1 LIISVEKIKMASVPV
16 PKKMRAARLVG
27 ERDYRMIEAAT
38 PLPND
43 HQVLVKITHV
53 GICGSD
59 SSFWKLS
66 HTLNELHPLPAPPG
80 SHGHEA
86 VGRVVQAGPKVR
98 GVRVGDQ
105 VVRINLVADRDW
117 DMRCFAEYALADRP
131 IVVNGGDPRA
141 VCFADPLAVAMIHVQ
156 ALFHP
161 SLVTMPRLRDAADL
175 EPIAIPE
182 RYGRAEPLAV
192 LIRGLGFI
200 GTLASLL
207 LLRRGLRPVGLEVEK
222 GKIEAARELG
232 MDCRDGR
239 DPKAI
244 PSIVRQ
250 YGRMAGA
257 LECCGASDIDSL
269 VEALADQ
276 AVCVLMGTSRK
287 RIDVL
292 YRPLRAKGI
301 TIVCP
306 SNAALQTVA
315 GFNYWE
321 AAARLLERG
330 AIAPQSM
337 IDAEYPLADL
347 QQAMEDLERHPEW
360 RRALIRVAE

>member
-1 LIISVEKIKMASVPV
+1 MK
-16 PKKMRAARLVG
+16 AAQLVG
-27 ERDYRMIEAAT
+27 ECDYRIVEVET
-38 PLPND
+38 PVPND
-43 HQVLVKITHV
+43 HQVLVGITHV

-86 VGRVVQAGPKVR
+86 VGQVVQVGREVR
-98 GVRVGDQ
+98 GVRVGDR

-131 IVVNGGDPRA
+131 VVVNRGDPRA

-161 SLVTMPRLRDAADL
+161 NLVSMPLLREAADL
-175 EPIAIPE
+175 QRIAVPEPY
-182 RYGRAEPLAV
+182 RRGEPRPV
-192 LIRGLGFI
+192 LVRGIGFI
-200 GTLASLL
+200 GVLAAW
-207 LLRRGLRPVGLEVEK
+207 LLRRNSLRPIGLELEG
-222 GKIEAARELG
+222 GKIEAAREMG
-232 MDCRDGR
+232 IDCRDGR
-239 DPKAI
+239 DPEAVRA
-244 PSIVRQ
+244 IVRE
-250 YGRMAGA
+250 YGPMTGA
-257 LECCGASDIDSL
+257 LECCGASDVDSL

-287 RIDVL
+287 RIDL
-292 YRPLRAKGI
+292 MYQPLRAKGI
-301 TIVCP
+301 TLVCP
-306 SNAALQTVA
+306 SNAALQAVV

-321 AAARLLERG
+321 AAARLLEEG
-330 AIAPQSM
+330 TIAPQPM

-347 QQAMEDLERHPEW
+347 QQAMQDLERHPEW

>member
-1 LIISVEKIKMASVPV
+1 MDSVQVPR
-16 PKKMRAARLVG
+16 KMRAARLVG
-27 ERDYRMIEAAT
+27 ERDYRIIEVET
-38 PLPND
+38 PFPND
-43 HQVLVKITHV
+43 HQVLVAITHV

-66 HTLNELHPLPAPPG
+66 HTLNDLHPLPAPPG

-86 VGRVVQAGPKVR
+86 VGRVVRAGRKVL
-98 GVRVGDQ
+98 GTCAGDQ

-131 IVVNGGDPRA
+131 IVVNRGDPRA

-161 SLVTMPRLRDAADL
+161 SLVTMPGLQQPVDL
-175 EPIAIPE
+175 ESVAVPKIY
-182 RYGRAEPLAV
+182 RRAEPLPV

-207 LLRRGLRPVGLEVEK
+207 LLRQGLCPVGLELEK
-222 GKIEAARELG
+222 PKIEAARGLG
-232 MDCRDGR
+232 IDCRDGR
-239 DPKAI
+239 DPDAV
-244 PSIVRQ
+244 SAIVRQ
-250 YGRMAGA
+250 YGPMSGA
-257 LECCGASDIDSL
+257 LECCGASDVDSL

-276 AVCVLMGTSRK
+276 GVCVLMGTSRK
-287 RIDVL
+287 RIEAT
-292 YRPLRAKGI
+292 YQPLRAKGI

-306 SNAALQTVA
+306 SNAALQSVA

-321 AAARLLERG
+321 PAARLLESG

-337 IDAEYPLADL
+337 IDAEYPLACL

-360 RRALIRVAE
+360 RRALIRMAG

>member
-1 LIISVEKIKMASVPV
+1 MK
-16 PKKMRAARLVG
+16 AAQLVG
-27 ERDYRMIEAAT
+27 ERDYRIVEAGM
-38 PLPND
+38 PVPNE
-43 HQVLVKITHV
+43 HQVLVRITHV

-66 HTLNELHPLPAPPG
+66 HTLNQLHPLPAPPG

-86 VGRVVQAGPKVR
+86 VGQVVQAGREIR

-117 DMRCFAEYALADRP
+117 DMRCFAEYALADSP
-131 IVVNGGDPRA
+131 IVVNRGDPRA

-156 ALFHP
+156 ALFYP
-161 SLVTMPRLRDAADL
+161 NLVSMPLLREAADL
-175 EPIAIPE
+175 QRITVPE
-182 RYGRAEPLAV
+182 RVRHGEPRPV

-200 GTLASLL
+200 GVLAAW
-207 LLRRGLRPVGLEVEK
+207 LLRQYGLRPIGLEIQAP
-222 GKIEAARELG
+222 KIEAARQLG
-232 MDCRDGR
+232 IDCWDGR
-239 DPKAI
+239 DPEAVRA
-244 PSIVRQ
+244 IVRH
-250 YGRMAGA
+250 YGPMAGA
-257 LECCGASDIDSL
+257 LECCGASDVDSL

-287 RIDVL
+287 RIDL
-292 YRPLRAKGI
+292 IYQPLRVKGI
-301 TIVCP
+301 TLVCP
-306 SNAALQTVA
+306 SNAALQAVV

-321 AAARLLERG
+321 AAARLLEEG
-330 AIAPQSM
+330 TIAPQPM
-337 IDAEYPLADL
+337 IDAEYPFADL

>member
-1 LIISVEKIKMASVPV
+1 MAIVRV
-16 PKKMRAARLVG
+16 PKKMRAAQLVG
-27 ERDYRMIEAAT
+27 ERDYRIIEVAT
-38 PLPND
+38 PVPND
-43 HQVLVKITHV
+43 YQVLVGIAHS

-66 HTLNELHPLPAPPG
+66 HTLNDLHPLPAPPG

-86 VGRVVQAGPKVR
+86 VGRVVRVGRKVR
-98 GVRVGDQ
+98 GVRVGDR

-131 IVVNGGDPRA
+131 IVVNRGNPRA

-161 SLVTMPRLRDAADL
+161 NLVTMPRLCTATDL
-175 EPIAIPE
+175 ESIAIPE
-182 RYGRAEPLAV
+182 RYRRTEPLPV

-200 GTLASLL
+200 GILASWL
-207 LLRRGLRPVGLEVEK
+207 LLRQGLRPVGLEIEK
-222 GKIEAARELG
+222 RKIEAARKLG
-232 MDCRDGR
+232 IDCRDGR
-239 DPKAI
+239 DPEAI

-250 YGRMAGA
+250 YGPMCGA
-257 LECCGASDIDSL
+257 LECCGASDVDSL

-276 AVCVLMGTSRK
+276 AVCVLMGTSRR
-287 RIDVL
+287 RIDVM
-292 YRPLRAKGI
+292 YQPLRAKGI

-321 AAARLLERG
+321 AAARLLEKG
-330 AIAPQSM
+330 TIAPQSM
-337 IDAEYPLADL
+337 IDAEYPLANL

-360 RRALIRVAE
+360 RRALIRIAK